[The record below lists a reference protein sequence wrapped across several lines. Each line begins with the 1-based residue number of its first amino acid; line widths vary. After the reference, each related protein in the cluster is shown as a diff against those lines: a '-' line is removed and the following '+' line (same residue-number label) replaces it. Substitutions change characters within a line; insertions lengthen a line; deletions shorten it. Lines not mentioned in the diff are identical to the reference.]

1 MSSLSYKWSLKD
13 YPEKENFNVFT
24 TFACGGGST
33 MGYKLVGLNV
43 IGANDIDKQMAEVYK
58 LNHNPKYYYL
68 CDIRDMQKQEL
79 PEEFFNLDILDG
91 SPPCSSFSM
100 VGNREKDWG
109 KEKVFTEGQSK
120 QVLDDLF
127 FYFLDLANKLQPKVI
142 IAENV
147 KGILMGNAQGY
158 VKQIIKR
165 FDEIGYNLQ
174 LFQLNGASMGLPQTR
189 ERVFFIGARKD
200 LNLPKLKLDFNE
212 KCISFF
218 EATKDL
224 VINSYKPL
232 TPLVQHYWKNAK
244 QGESVGKF
252 KAIRKIYKNKPCPT
266 LTTSLLFHYNEPRL
280 LSKNE
285 IIRCGSFPSDYN
297 FNNLKPQYLIG
308 MSVPP
313 LMMAKIASEIK
324 KQWLSIAK
332 SNEIQQNVV

>member
-147 KGILMGNAQGY
+147 K
-158 VKQIIKR
+158 
-165 FDEIGYNLQ
+165 
-174 LFQLNGASMGLPQTR
+174 
-189 ERVFFIGARKD
+189 
-200 LNLPKLKLDFNE
+200 
-212 KCISFF
+212 
-218 EATKDL
+218 
-224 VINSYKPL
+224 
-232 TPLVQHYWKNAK
+232 
-244 QGESVGKF
+244 
-252 KAIRKIYKNKPCPT
+252 
-266 LTTSLLFHYNEPRL
+266 
-280 LSKNE
+280 
-285 IIRCGSFPSDYN
+285 
-297 FNNLKPQYLIG
+297 
-308 MSVPP
+308 
-313 LMMAKIASEIK
+313 
-324 KQWLSIAK
+324 
-332 SNEIQQNVV
+332 